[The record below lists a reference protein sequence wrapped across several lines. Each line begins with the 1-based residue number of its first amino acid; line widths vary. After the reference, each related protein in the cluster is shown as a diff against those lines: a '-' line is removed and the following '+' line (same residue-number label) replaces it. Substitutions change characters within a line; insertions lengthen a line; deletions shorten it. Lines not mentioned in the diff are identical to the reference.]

1 MKRRNSNINETRKPT
16 KFVANGVG
24 KDLSAFDCMMSNI
37 GDVAFVD
44 LKKIEK
50 SGKYIGQINKKKINL
65 LTFIQKN

>member
-1 MKRRNSNINETRKPT
+1 MKRRDSNINETRKPT

-44 LKKIEK
+44 LKKIDEK
-50 SGKYIGQINKKKINL
+50 SGKYIE
-65 LTFIQKN
+65 

>member
-1 MKRRNSNINETRKPT
+1 MITMKRHDSNINETRKPT

-44 LKKIEK
+44 LKKIDEK
-50 SGKYIGQINKKKINL
+50 SGKYIGQINKKH
-65 LTFIQKN
+65 